1 MSLTM
6 GLKIIFVV
14 EAASDQFG
22 RKTHLNLHVESL
34 NTSIPPTMIDC
45 IG

>member
-22 RKTHLNLHVESL
+22 RKTHLNLHVESYTESF
-34 NTSIPPTMIDC
+34 NTTYHD
-45 IG
+45 